1 MTGALSQAFGML
13 GINPIRLKGDMVLG
27 CELCGAE
34 IARHCK
40 AMGAPSYKFFRL
52 QSHYIVLFD
61 IHAPITLV

>member
-40 AMGAPSYKFFRL
+40 AMGAPSYKFSDFSL
-52 QSHYIVLFD
+52 MIVLFD

>member
-1 MTGALSQAFGML
+1 MSMTGALSQAFGML

-34 IARHCK
+34 FAK
-40 AMGAPSYKFFRL
+40 SVPSYKFSDFSL
-52 QSHYIVLFD
+52 MIVLFD